1 MVEGNRHSE
10 VKAFLAFLLPPGRTW
25 EMKDWERA
33 RLGSGLSN
41 SAEI

>member
-10 VKAFLAFLLPPGRTW
+10 VKAFLAFLPRGRTW